1 MKITKSYIDK
11 LVQEE
16 LQRIMLESAQDDIQ
30 SAENAF
36 EQLLTQANLK
46 FYFKD
51 GKFYLTLPTLDPKM
65 QNRDQESQQQNTIVI
80 DVVGFATNEPEIN
93 I

>member
-16 LQRIMLESAQDDIQ
+16 LQKIMIESAQDDIQ

-46 FYFKD
+46 FYFKN
-51 GKFYLTLPTLDPKM
+51 GKFYLTLPTLDPKT

>member
-16 LQRIMLESAQDDIQ
+16 LQKIMLESAQDDIQ
-30 SAENAF
+30 SAESAF

-51 GKFYLTLPTLDPKM
+51 GKFYLTLPSLDPKL

-80 DVVGFATNEPEIN
+80 DVVGFATNEPEID

>member
-16 LQRIMLESAQDDIQ
+16 LQKIMFESAQDDVM
-30 SAENAF
+30 SAESAF

-51 GKFYLTLPTLDPKM
+51 GKFYLTLPTLDPKL

-80 DVVGFATNEPEIN
+80 DVVGFATNEPEID